1 MLKKRLDIIQLS
13 DHFDY
18 KRLLRFTFPSII
30 MLIFTSVYGVV
41 DGFFVSNYVGKTA
54 FTAVNFVIPV
64 LMILSSVGFMFGT
77 GGGALIALTL
87 GKGHREKADSL
98 FSMLLYISLALG
110 ILLTVVGLLFL
121 RPIFTFLGA
130 EGALLKDCLL
140 YGRIILPAIPAAILQ
155 YEFQCL
161 FATAGKPQLGLY
173 ITLAAGLTNA
183 VLDALFTA
191 VLPWGLPG
199 AAVATAMGQCVGG
212 ILPIFYFARPNTSLL
227 RLTRARFDGRALLKI
242 CTNGSSELLS
252 NISSSLVSML
262 YNVQLLRYAG
272 EDGVAAYGI
281 LMYVNF
287 IFSAAYI
294 GFSVGVAPIIGYHYG
309 AGGFGEMKSL
319 FKKSL
324 KVIGA
329 FALLMFASSLLL
341 ARPLSLMFVSY
352 DENLL
357 AMTLD
362 GFSIFA
368 FSFLFAGFAIFG
380 SGFFTALNDGLTS
393 ALISSLRTLIFQV
406 ASVLILPLI
415 WGLDGI
421 WLSVVA
427 AELLAALTAAAFL
440 VGKRRKYRY

>member
-1 MLKKRLDIIQLS
+1 M
-13 DHFDY
+13 
-18 KRLLRFTFPSII
+18 
-30 MLIFTSVYGVV
+30 G
-41 DGFFVSNYVGKTA
+41 
-54 FTAVNFVIPV
+54 
-64 LMILSSVGFMFGT
+64 GT
-77 GGGALIALTL
+77 VF
-87 GKGHREKADSL
+87 HE
-98 FSMLLYISLALG
+98 
-110 ILLTVVGLLFL
+110 
-121 RPIFTFLGA
+121 
-130 EGALLKDCLL
+130 
-140 YGRIILPAIPAAILQ
+140 
-155 YEFQCL
+155 
-161 FATAGKPQLGLY
+161 
-173 ITLAAGLTNA
+173 
-183 VLDALFTA
+183 VLD
-191 VLPWGLPG
+191 
-199 AAVATAMGQCVGG
+199 
-212 ILPIFYFARPNTSLL
+212 L
-227 RLTRARFDGRALLKI
+227 RDG
-242 CTNGSSELLS
+242 
-252 NISSSLVSML
+252 
-262 YNVQLLRYAG
+262 YVQLPEQEDCFQLLAYAG

-352 DENLL
+352 DEKLL

-362 GFSIFA
+362 GFSIF
-368 FSFLFAGFAIFG
+368 FFFFLFAGFAIFG